1 MKKEHVYYKKVQ
13 EVIDVPVI
21 TKITQQKRDPE
32 RYNIFLDEKY
42 AYSVHET
49 VLVKFGLT
57 KGMTVENW
65 SIDDMVY
72 EDEIRKAFNRA
83 LHYLGFRMRSEHEV
97 KQKLL
102 EIGYGEA
109 IILEAIVKLRD
120 LGFLNDE
127 TFSKAL
133 LETQKRSSGRGP
145 RAIQQE
151 LQRKGIDKDLQEEML
166 ATYSEEEQI
175 EVARKVAEKEAA
187 KNRSQSPRQK
197 EQRIQNALLRK
208 GYSYD
213 IIKQALLNIDLE
225 IDEEEWED
233 VTTEIGE
240 KAWRRYSTKFSGND
254 LNNRVKQ
261 SMYQK
266 GIPFDR
272 INWFIDKKE
281 QEDDD

>member
-1 MKKEHVYYKKVQ
+1 MKIEHVYYKKAQ
-13 EVIDVPVI
+13 EVMEMPVI
-21 TKITQQKRDPE
+21 TKITQQKKDPE

-57 KGMTVENW
+57 KGMTLENW
-65 SIDDMVY
+65 SIDDMIY

-102 EIGYGEA
+102 QTGFGEA
-109 IILEAIVKLRD
+109 VVLEAIVKLRD

-133 LETQKRSSGRGP
+133 LETQKQSSGRGP
-145 RAIQQE
+145 QAIQQE
-151 LQRKGIDKDLQEEML
+151 LQRKGIAKELQEEVVDS
-166 ATYSEEEQI
+166 YSDEEQV
-175 EVARKVAEKEAA
+175 EVARKVAEKEAK
-187 KNRSQSPRQK
+187 KNKSQSPRHT
-197 EQRIQNALLRK
+197 ERRIQNALLRK

-213 IIKQALLNIDLE
+213 IIKRALSTIDFE
-225 IDEEEWED
+225 IEEEEWEE
-233 VTTEIGE
+233 VTASIGE
-240 KAWRRYSTKFSGND
+240 KAWRRYSSKFTGND
-254 LNNRVKQ
+254 LRNRVKQ

-272 INWFIDKKE
+272 IDWFIDKKE
-281 QEDDD
+281 NEDAD